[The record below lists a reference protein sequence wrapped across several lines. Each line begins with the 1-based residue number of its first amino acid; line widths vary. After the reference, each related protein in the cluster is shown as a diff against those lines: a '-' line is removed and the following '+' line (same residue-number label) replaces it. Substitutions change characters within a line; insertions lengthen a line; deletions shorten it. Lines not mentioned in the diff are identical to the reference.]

1 MNYSFL
7 LENEKKRKHYPL
19 WMLLCFAAFCFW
31 QMGFIYFVGPALTI
45 DGRTPLPISMDNVTM
60 LIVVAYVCSI
70 IYMIILP
77 RQVIRAA
84 RITTAVTLVSALGLF
99 FPFSDEVLR
108 LLIYLQM
115 FCCCFMIGFETF
127 VMVNYFSEQVTIR
140 HLTVAYGVAV
150 LLISVVQNDF
160 ALISFPHFRIL
171 TVIAVSLLLLFFCRM
186 PAGKDAC
193 PRYVTKESGLVK
205 PKKLLYGTYVL
216 EFVSAL
222 MAVSG
227 PSISDGIKNG
237 VFITYL
243 MDMAASF
250 GIYFLYKKAKIH
262 PFRSISICI
271 GVGCIGFL
279 LMLVVPY
286 LPFMAYVS
294 CAFIGVG
301 MVPCQM
307 IPLYNVM
314 LMKNYPS
321 RYLPPIAIGLAM
333 AAVLVQS
340 SLVEIFRDAPHLL
353 YLTYSVIMV
362 ILVIIYLQIEP
373 HFFYAMRRKLEHR
386 AQREAVAT
394 EMAQEMKEKSE
405 VVAGQKAVESEITE
419 NSGAQSDN
427 VFDVLSKREKEVV
440 DLIASGYSNA
450 EIASALFI
458 SPHTVNDH
466 TKKIYRK
473 LDVHSRYE
481 LTALVNKMKTD
492 ISF

>member
-1 MNYSFL
+1 MQTD
-7 LENEKKRKHYPL
+7 EQGKIR
-19 WMLLCFAAFCFW
+19 
-31 QMGFIYFVGPALTI
+31 V
-45 DGRTPLPISMDNVTM
+45 IS
-60 LIVVAYVCSI
+60 IK
-70 IYMIILP
+70 
-77 RQVIRAA
+77 
-84 RITTAVTLVSALGLF
+84 
-99 FPFSDEVLR
+99 EVLR
-108 LLIYLQM
+108 MKGAKSALAGFFCYCSFESTTGLWASSYMTLYCGIDAETAAGWAAQFYLGITIGRFAAGFISDKLGDKNM
-115 FCCCFMIGFETF
+115 TRLGLGIGFF
-127 VMVNYFSEQVTIR
+127 
-140 HLTVAYGVAV
+140 GVAV